1 MRILVLNWRDIS
13 NPLSGGAELVTMQHA
28 AYWVKKGHTV
38 TWLTG
43 SYEGASTIE
52 VIEGV
57 SILRKWSGALL
68 HIYVPF
74 YLFFHPGAYDVI
86 VDEVHGIP
94 YFSPLFTKTP
104 VIVFIHEIA
113 GDIWDYM
120 FSFPK
125 NVIGKFLERWYFNL
139 YKACIF
145 WTDAD
150 STVGELVE
158 RGIDRSLCYA
168 LPCPI
173 PENAEFNRRIAR
185 LHVSKESDPTY
196 VFVSRVVRMKGIEE
210 VIKAFSFIL
219 KEQKNANLWI
229 VGGGEET
236 YLSQLSAMLRDY
248 GVSEKTKFWG
258 RVSEEKKYELMAKSH
273 ILLHAS
279 VKEGWGLVV
288 LESAKVGTPSVV
300 YNVAGLRDVVKHNKT
315 GVVISDNSPQQLAE
329 EAINVYTDKRRYA
342 QYAKNGKKW
351 VQSLRWEDV
360 TKQSLEI
367 LTKAAQTH
375 SQ

>member
-1 MRILVLNWRDIS
+1 MRILILNWRDIS
-13 NPLSGGAELVTMQHA
+13 NPLSGGAELVTMKHA

-43 SYEGASTIE
+43 SYSGARTTE
-52 VIEGV
+52 NIEGV
-57 SILRKWSGALL
+57 TILRKWSGALL

-74 YLFFHPGAYDVI
+74 YLLLHRRSYDVI

-139 YKACIF
+139 YKTCIF
-145 WTDAD
+145 WTDAE

-158 RGIDRSLCYA
+158 RGINRSQCYA
-168 LPCPI
+168 IPCPI
-173 PENAEFNRRIAR
+173 PEYSEHAR
-185 LHVSKESDPTY
+185 DVGQLNVVKESDPTY

-236 YLSQLSAMLRDY
+236 YLSQLSAMMHEY
-248 GVSEKTKFWG
+248 GVAKRATFWG

-273 ILLHAS
+273 VLLHAS

-315 GVVISDNSPQQLAE
+315 GVVISDNSPQKLAE
-329 EAINVYTDKRRYA
+329 EAINLYSDTRRYA
-342 QYAKNGKKW
+342 QYAKNGKEW
-351 VQSLRWEDV
+351 VQSLKWDTV
-360 TKQSLEI
+360 TRQSLDI
-367 LTKAAQTH
+367 LTKAAQSHT
-375 SQ
+375 Q